1 MLGHISGYFMACT
14 DLTDAMD
21 DSPFT
26 LKHAHIWFLSSMGVF
41 LDGFDLFVMS
51 IALPLIIVQFTATP
65 LEQGIVASAA
75 VVGAIFG
82 ALIGGRLCDRFGRK
96 KVFLI
101 DLLVFVAFAV
111 LSAYAWNIESLI
123 LFRFLLGVG
132 IGADYPVCASYVS
145 EFMPKRI
152 RGRMLIA
159 AFSFQA
165 VGIFAAAAVGL
176 FILAVYPSESAWRWM
191 MVAGAVPALL
201 ILVLR
206 RGLPESARWH
216 IQRKEWK
223 LAVGV
228 VRYMIPD
235 FKLSKS
241 VRPPV
246 AEAVQEKPE
255 NVPAWHAHLDSY
267 IELFSKKNLR
277 RTILITVPWFFMD
290 FAFYG
295 VGIFTPILI
304 AAMIGTDGTGLNFI
318 AQDFFS
324 SEYTVVLDVFLVIG
338 FMLNIL
344 FIERI
349 GRIRLQLAGF
359 IGMAAGMFI
368 LALSQSGSQTI
379 IALAFVGF
387 GLFNLLM
394 NWGPNATTF
403 LLPAE
408 LFPTRLRATAHG
420 LASAVAKVGA
430 VCGILFVPLMKAA
443 AGVQATVIIIGVIC
457 IVAFIVT
464 WLTRI
469 DMTGRSLEDVEGGD
483 YQVCSFE
490 GETK

>member
-1 MLGHISGYFMACT
+1 MPCT
-14 DLTDAMD
+14 VLTEAMD
-21 DSPFT
+21 DAPFT
-26 LKHAHIWFLSSMGVF
+26 LKHAHIWFLSAMGIF

-51 IALPLIIVQFTATP
+51 IALPLIIVQFSATP
-65 LEQGIVASAA
+65 LEQGIVGAAA

-96 KVFLI
+96 KVFLF
-101 DLLVFVAFAV
+101 DLLIFIIFAV
-111 LSAYAWNIESLI
+111 LSSFAWSIESLI

-176 FILAVYPSESAWRWM
+176 FILAMHPSESAWRWM
-191 MVAGAVPALL
+191 LVAGAAPAIVILL
-201 ILVLR
+201 LR
-206 RGLPESARWH
+206 RGIPESARWH

-223 LAVGV
+223 LAMGV
-228 VRYMIPD
+228 VRYLIPD
-235 FKLSKS
+235 FTMKKPINPE
-241 VRPPV
+241 V
-246 AEAVQEKPE
+246 EDTVQIKPE
-255 NVPAWHAHLDSY
+255 KVPTWHSY
-267 IELFSKKNLR
+267 VSSYAELFSKKNLR

-304 AAMIGTDGTGLNFI
+304 AAMIGTQGSGLNFI
-318 AQDFFS
+318 AQDFYS
-324 SEYTVVLDVFLVIG
+324 SEYTVLLDVFLVIG
-338 FMLNIL
+338 FILNIL

-349 GRIRLQLAGF
+349 GRIKLQLAGF

-368 LALSQSGSQTI
+368 LAASQSGSQTI

-387 GLFNLLM
+387 GLFNLLQ
-394 NWGPNATTF
+394 NFGPNATTF

-408 LFPTRLRATAHG
+408 LFSTRLRATAHG
-420 LASAVAKVGA
+420 FAAGLAKVGA
-430 VCGILFVPLMKAA
+430 ACGIIFVPLMTAA
-443 AGVQATVIIIGVIC
+443 YGVRYTVIFMGVIC
-457 IVAFIVT
+457 IFAFVVT

-469 DMTGRSLEDVEGGD
+469 DMTGRSLEEIEDIG
-483 YQVCSFE
+483 
-490 GETK
+490 

>member
-1 MLGHISGYFMACT
+1 MSCT
-14 DLTDAMD
+14 VLTEAMD
-21 DSPFT
+21 DAPFT
-26 LKHAHIWFLSSMGVF
+26 LKHAHIWFLSAMGIF

-51 IALPLIIVQFTATP
+51 IALPLIIVQFSATP
-65 LEQGIVASAA
+65 LAQGLIGAAA
-75 VVGAIFG
+75 VIGAIFG

-96 KVFLI
+96 KVFLF
-101 DLLVFVAFAV
+101 DLLIFIVFAV
-111 LSAYAWNIESLI
+111 LSSFAWSIESLI

-165 VGIFAAAAVGL
+165 IGIFAAAGVGL
-176 FILAVYPSESAWRWM
+176 FILAMHPSESAWRWM
-191 MVAGAVPALL
+191 LVAGAVPALL

-223 LAVGV
+223 LAAGV
-228 VRYMIPD
+228 VRYLIPD
-235 FKLSKS
+235 FTMKDQIK
-241 VRPPV
+241 PPV
-246 AEAVQEKPE
+246 ADPVQTKPE
-255 NVPAWHAHLDSY
+255 KGPAWHSHLSSY
-267 IELFSKKNLR
+267 AELFSKKNLR

-304 AAMIGTDGTGLNFI
+304 AAMIGTQGTGLNFI
-318 AQDFFS
+318 AQDFYS

-338 FMLNIL
+338 FILNIL
-344 FIERI
+344 FIERA

-368 LALSQSGSQTI
+368 LAASQSGSQTI

-387 GLFNLLM
+387 GLFNLLQ
-394 NWGPNATTF
+394 NFGPNATTF

-408 LFPTRLRATAHG
+408 LFSTRLRATAHG
-420 LASAVAKVGA
+420 FAAGLAKVGA
-430 VCGILFVPLMKAA
+430 ACGIVFVPLMTASY
-443 AGVQATVIIIGVIC
+443 GVRNTVIFMGVIC
-457 IVAFIVT
+457 ILAFVVT

-469 DMTGRSLEDVEGGD
+469 DMTGRSLEELEEAG
-483 YQVCSFE
+483 
-490 GETK
+490 

>member
-1 MLGHISGYFMACT
+1 MSCRA
-14 DLTDAMD
+14 LTDVLDEA
-21 DSPFT
+21 PFT
-26 LKHAHIWFLSSMGVF
+26 LKHGHIWFLSSMGIF

-51 IALPLIIVQFTATP
+51 IALPLIIVQFSASP
-65 LEQGIVASAA
+65 LAQGAVGAAS

-96 KVFLI
+96 TVFLA
-101 DLLVFVAFAV
+101 DLFIFIVFAV
-111 LSAYAWNIESLI
+111 LSFFAWNLESLI
-123 LFRFLLGVG
+123 LFRFLLGIG
-132 IGADYPVCASYVS
+132 IGADYPICASYVC

-152 RGRMLIA
+152 RGRMMIA

-176 FILAVYPSESAWRWM
+176 LILAMHPVEQAWRWM
-191 MVAGAVPALL
+191 LVAGAAPALL

-206 RGLPESARWH
+206 RTVPESARWH
-216 IQRKEWK
+216 IQRGEWK
-223 LAVGV
+223 LAMGV
-228 VRYMIPD
+228 IRHLIPD
-235 FKLSKS
+235 FKLKG
-241 VRPPV
+241 VVKPPV
-246 AEAVQEKPE
+246 KDAVEDEPEKR
-255 NVPAWHAHLDSY
+255 AWHSHLSDY
-267 IELFSKKNLR
+267 TELFSRQNLR
-277 RTILITVPWFFMD
+277 RTILVTVPWFLMD

-304 AAMIGTDGTGLNFI
+304 AALMGSPAAGLNFI

-324 SEYTVVLDVFLVIG
+324 TEYTVVLDIFLVIG
-338 FMLNIL
+338 FILNIL
-344 FIERI
+344 FIEKI

-359 IGMAAGMFI
+359 IGMAAGMFV
-368 LALSQSGSQTI
+368 LAASQSGSSTI

-420 LASAVAKVGA
+420 FAASLAKVGA
-430 VCGILFVPLMKAA
+430 ACGIIFVPLMKASF
-443 AGVQATVIIIGVIC
+443 GVRATVIIMGVIC
-457 IVAFIVT
+457 VIAFAVT

-469 DMTGRSLEDVEGGD
+469 DMTGRSLEDLEDAG
-483 YQVCSFE
+483 
-490 GETK
+490 

>member
-1 MLGHISGYFMACT
+1 MPCT
-14 DLTDAMD
+14 VLTEAMD
-21 DSPFT
+21 DAPFT
-26 LKHAHIWFLSSMGVF
+26 LKHAHIWFLSAMGIF

-51 IALPLIIVQFTATP
+51 IALPLIIVQFSATP
-65 LEQGIVASAA
+65 LEQGIVGAAA

-96 KVFLI
+96 KIFLL
-101 DLLVFVAFAV
+101 DLLIFIIFAI
-111 LSAYAWNIESLI
+111 LSSFAWSIESLI
-123 LFRFLLGVG
+123 IFRFLLGVG

-176 FILAVYPSESAWRWM
+176 FILAMHPSESAWRWM
-191 MVAGAVPALL
+191 LVAGTVPALI

-206 RGLPESARWH
+206 RALPESARWH

-223 LAVGV
+223 LATGV
-228 VRYMIPD
+228 VRYLIPD
-235 FKLSKS
+235 FTMKDRIK
-241 VRPPV
+241 PPV
-246 AEAVQEKPE
+246 ADPVKLKPE
-255 NVPAWHAHLDSY
+255 RSPAWHSHLSSY
-267 IELFSKKNLR
+267 AELFSKKNLR

-304 AAMIGTDGTGLNFI
+304 AAMIGTQGAGLNFI
-318 AQDFFS
+318 AQDFYS
-324 SEYTVVLDVFLVIG
+324 TEYTVLLDVFLVIG
-338 FMLNIL
+338 FVLNIL

-359 IGMAAGMFI
+359 IGMAAGRVI
-368 LALSQSGSQTI
+368 LAASQSGSQTI

-387 GLFNLLM
+387 GLFNLLQ
-394 NWGPNATTF
+394 NFGPNATTF

-408 LFPTRLRATAHG
+408 LFSTRLRATAHG
-420 LASAVAKVGA
+420 FAAGLAKFGA
-430 VCGILFVPLMKAA
+430 ACGIIFVPLMTASY
-443 AGVQATVIIIGVIC
+443 GVRYTVIFMGVIC
-457 IVAFIVT
+457 IFAFVVT

-469 DMTGRSLEDVEGGD
+469 DMTGRSLEELEDTG
-483 YQVCSFE
+483 
-490 GETK
+490 

>member
-1 MLGHISGYFMACT
+1 MPCT
-14 DLTDAMD
+14 VLTEAMD
-21 DSPFT
+21 DAPFT
-26 LKHAHIWFLSSMGVF
+26 LKHAHIWFLSAMGIF

-51 IALPLIIVQFTATP
+51 IALPLIIVQFSATP
-65 LEQGIVASAA
+65 LEQGIVGAAA

-82 ALIGGRLCDRFGRK
+82 ALIGGRLCDHFGRK
-96 KVFLI
+96 KVFLF
-101 DLLVFVAFAV
+101 DLLIFIIFAV
-111 LSAYAWNIESLI
+111 LSSFAWSIESLI

-176 FILAVYPSESAWRWM
+176 FILAMHPSESAWRWM
-191 MVAGAVPALL
+191 LVAGAAPAIVILL
-201 ILVLR
+201 LR
-206 RGLPESARWH
+206 RGIPESARWH

-223 LAVGV
+223 LAMGV
-228 VRYMIPD
+228 VRYLIPD
-235 FKLSKS
+235 FTMKKPINPE
-241 VRPPV
+241 V
-246 AEAVQEKPE
+246 EDTVQIKPE
-255 NVPAWHAHLDSY
+255 KVPTWHSY
-267 IELFSKKNLR
+267 VSSYAELFSKKNLR

-304 AAMIGTDGTGLNFI
+304 AAMIGTQGSGLNFI
-318 AQDFFS
+318 AQDFYS
-324 SEYTVVLDVFLVIG
+324 SEYTVLLDVFLVIG
-338 FMLNIL
+338 FILNIL

-349 GRIRLQLAGF
+349 GRIKLQLAGF

-368 LALSQSGSQTI
+368 LAASQSGSQTI

-387 GLFNLLM
+387 GLFNLLQ
-394 NWGPNATTF
+394 NFGPNATTF

-408 LFPTRLRATAHG
+408 LFSTRLRATAHG
-420 LASAVAKVGA
+420 FAAGLAKVGA
-430 VCGILFVPLMKAA
+430 ACGIIFVPLMTAA
-443 AGVQATVIIIGVIC
+443 YGIRYTVIFMGVIC
-457 IVAFIVT
+457 IFAFVVT

-469 DMTGRSLEDVEGGD
+469 DMTGRSLEEIEDIG
-483 YQVCSFE
+483 
-490 GETK
+490 

>member
-1 MLGHISGYFMACT
+1 MPCT
-14 DLTDAMD
+14 VLTDAMD
-21 DSPFT
+21 DAPFT
-26 LKHAHIWFLSSMGVF
+26 LKHAHIWFLSAMGIF

-51 IALPLIIVQFTATP
+51 IALPLIIVQFSATP
-65 LEQGIVASAA
+65 LEQGIIGAAA

-96 KVFLI
+96 KVFLF
-101 DLLVFVAFAV
+101 DLLIFIIFAV
-111 LSAYAWNIESLI
+111 LSSFAWSIESLI
-123 LFRFLLGVG
+123 IFRFLLGVG

-176 FILAVYPSESAWRWM
+176 FILAMHPSESAWRWM
-191 MVAGAVPALL
+191 LVAGTVPALI

-206 RGLPESARWH
+206 RALPESARWH

-223 LAVGV
+223 LATGV
-228 VRYMIPD
+228 VRYLIPD
-235 FKLSKS
+235 FSMKDQIK
-241 VRPPV
+241 PPV
-246 AEAVQEKPE
+246 ADPVKPKPE
-255 NVPAWHAHLDSY
+255 KSPTWHSHLSSY
-267 IELFSKKNLR
+267 AELFSKKNLKK
-277 RTILITVPWFFMD
+277 TILITVPWFFMD

-304 AAMIGTDGTGLNFI
+304 AAMIGTHGAGLNFI
-318 AQDFFS
+318 AQDFYS
-324 SEYTVVLDVFLVIG
+324 TEYTVLLDVFLVIG
-338 FMLNIL
+338 FVLNIL

-349 GRIRLQLAGF
+349 GRIRLQLTGF

-368 LALSQSGSQTI
+368 LAASQSGSQTI

-387 GLFNLLM
+387 GLFNLLQ
-394 NWGPNATTF
+394 NLGPNATTF

-408 LFPTRLRATAHG
+408 LFSTRLRATAHG
-420 LASAVAKVGA
+420 FAAGLAKFGA
-430 VCGILFVPLMKAA
+430 ACGIIFVPLMTASY
-443 AGVQATVIIIGVIC
+443 GIRYTVIFMGVIC
-457 IVAFIVT
+457 IFAFVVT

-469 DMTGRSLEDVEGGD
+469 DMTGRSLEEIEDTG
-483 YQVCSFE
+483 
-490 GETK
+490 

>member
-1 MLGHISGYFMACT
+1 MACSA
-14 DLTDAMD
+14 LTTAMD
-21 DSPFT
+21 DAPFT
-26 LKHAHIWFLSSMGVF
+26 LRHAHIWFLSSMGIF

-51 IALPLIIVQFTATP
+51 IALPLIIVQFAATP
-65 LEQGIVASAA
+65 LEQGLVASAA
-75 VVGAIFG
+75 VIGAIFG

-96 KVFLI
+96 KVFLV
-101 DLLVFVAFAV
+101 DLLIFIVFAA
-111 LSAYAWNIESLI
+111 LSAYAWNLESLI
-123 LFRFLLGVG
+123 LFRFILGVG

-152 RGRMLIA
+152 RGRMMIA

-176 FILAVYPSESAWRWM
+176 FILAMHPSESAWRWM
-191 MVAGAVPALL
+191 LVVGAFPALFIL
-201 ILVLR
+201 ILR

-216 IQRKEWK
+216 IQRREWK
-223 LAVGV
+223 LAMGV
-228 VRYMIPD
+228 VRHLIPD
-235 FKLSKS
+235 FKMKGKVTS
-241 VRPPV
+241 PV
-246 AEAVQEKPE
+246 TGIVQKQPE
-255 NVPAWHAHLDSY
+255 QEPAWHSHLRFY
-267 IELFSKKNLR
+267 AELFSKKNLR

-304 AAMIGTDGTGLNFI
+304 ASMIGTDMVGLNYI

-324 SEYTVVLDVFLVIG
+324 SEYTVVLDIFLILG
-338 FMLNIL
+338 FILNIL

-368 LALSQSGSQTI
+368 LAASQSGSQTI

-420 LASAVAKVGA
+420 LGAGLAKVGA
-430 VCGILFVPLMKAA
+430 ACGIIFVPLMKASY
-443 AGVQATVIIIGVIC
+443 GVRATVIFMGLIC
-457 IVAFIVT
+457 ILAFIVT
-464 WLTRI
+464 WLTRV
-469 DMTGRSLEDVEGGD
+469 DMTGKSLEDLEDTG
-483 YQVCSFE
+483 
-490 GETK
+490 

>member
-1 MLGHISGYFMACT
+1 
-14 DLTDAMD
+14 MD
-21 DSPFT
+21 DAPFT
-26 LKHAHIWFLSSMGVF
+26 LKHAHIWFLSSMGIF

-51 IALPLIIVQFTATP
+51 IALPLIIVQFAATP
-65 LEQGIVASAA
+65 LEQGIVGAAA

-96 KVFLI
+96 KVFLV
-101 DLLVFVAFAV
+101 DLFIFIVFAV
-111 LSAYAWNIESLI
+111 LSAFAWNIWSLI

-165 VGIFAAAAVGL
+165 VGIFAAAGIGL
-176 FILAVYPSESAWRWM
+176 FILAMHPSESAWRGM
-191 MVAGAVPALL
+191 LVAGAIPAIVIL
-201 ILVLR
+201 ILR

-216 IQRKEWK
+216 IQRREWK
-223 LAVGV
+223 LAMGV
-228 VRYMIPD
+228 VRYLIPD
-235 FKLSKS
+235 FSLKEK

-246 AEAVQEKPE
+246 EEVVQPKPE
-255 NVPAWHAHLDSY
+255 KEPAWHSHLNVY
-267 IELFSKKNLR
+267 AELFSKKNLK
-277 RTILITVPWFFMD
+277 RTVLITVPWFFMD

-304 AAMIGTDGTGLNFI
+304 ASMIGTNGTGFNFI
-318 AQDFFS
+318 AQDFYS
-324 SEYTVVLDVFLVIG
+324 SEYTVLLDVFLVLG
-338 FMLNIL
+338 FILNIL
-344 FIERI
+344 FVERV

-359 IGMAAGMFI
+359 VGMAAGMFI
-368 LALSQSGSQTI
+368 LAASQSGSQTI

-387 GLFNLLM
+387 GLFNLLQ

-420 LASAVAKVGA
+420 FAAGIAKVGA
-430 VCGILFVPLMKAA
+430 ACGIIFVPLMKASY
-443 AGVQATVIIIGVIC
+443 GVRETVIIMGIIC
-457 IVAFIVT
+457 IFAFVVT

-469 DMTGRSLEDVEGGD
+469 DMTGHSLEDIGD
-483 YQVCSFE
+483 A
-490 GETK
+490 G

>member
-1 MLGHISGYFMACT
+1 MPCT
-14 DLTDAMD
+14 VLTEAMD
-21 DSPFT
+21 DAPFT
-26 LKHAHIWFLSSMGVF
+26 LKHAHIWFLSAMGIF

-51 IALPLIIVQFTATP
+51 IALPLIIVQFSATP
-65 LEQGIVASAA
+65 LEQGIVGAAA

-96 KVFLI
+96 KVFLF
-101 DLLVFVAFAV
+101 DLLIFIIFAV
-111 LSAYAWNIESLI
+111 LSSFAWSIESLI

-176 FILAVYPSESAWRWM
+176 FILAMHPSESAWRWM
-191 MVAGAVPALL
+191 LVAGAAPAIVILL
-201 ILVLR
+201 LR
-206 RGLPESARWH
+206 RGIPESARWH

-223 LAVGV
+223 LAMGV
-228 VRYMIPD
+228 VRYLIPD
-235 FKLSKS
+235 FTMKKPINPE
-241 VRPPV
+241 V
-246 AEAVQEKPE
+246 EDTVQIKPE
-255 NVPAWHAHLDSY
+255 KVPTWHSY
-267 IELFSKKNLR
+267 VSSYAELFSKKNLR

-304 AAMIGTDGTGLNFI
+304 AAMIGTQGSGLNFI
-318 AQDFFS
+318 AQDFYS
-324 SEYTVVLDVFLVIG
+324 SEYTVLLDVFLVIG
-338 FMLNIL
+338 FILNIL

-349 GRIRLQLAGF
+349 GRIKLQLAGF

-368 LALSQSGSQTI
+368 LAASQSGSQTI

-387 GLFNLLM
+387 GLFNILQ
-394 NWGPNATTF
+394 NFGPNATTF

-408 LFPTRLRATAHG
+408 LFSTRLRATAHG
-420 LASAVAKVGA
+420 FAAGLAKVGA
-430 VCGILFVPLMKAA
+430 ACGIIFVPLMTAA
-443 AGVQATVIIIGVIC
+443 YGIRYTVIFMGVIC
-457 IVAFIVT
+457 IFAFVVT

-469 DMTGRSLEDVEGGD
+469 DMTGRSLEEIEDIG
-483 YQVCSFE
+483 
-490 GETK
+490 

>member
-1 MLGHISGYFMACT
+1 MPCT
-14 DLTDAMD
+14 VLTEAMD
-21 DSPFT
+21 DAPFT
-26 LKHAHIWFLSSMGVF
+26 TRHAHIWFLSAMGIF

-51 IALPLIIVQFTATP
+51 IALPLIIVQFSATP
-65 LEQGIVASAA
+65 FEQGIVGAAA

-82 ALIGGRLCDRFGRK
+82 ALIGGKLCDRFGRK
-96 KVFLI
+96 KVFLV
-101 DLLVFVAFAV
+101 DLAIFILFAV
-111 LSAYAWNIESLI
+111 LSAFAWNIESLI

-165 VGIFAAAAVGL
+165 VGIFAAAGIGL
-176 FILAVYPSESAWRWM
+176 FILAMYPSESAWRWM
-191 MVAGAVPALL
+191 LVAGAIPALAV
-201 ILVLR
+201 LVLR

-223 LAVGV
+223 LAMGV
-228 VRYMIPD
+228 VRYLIPD
-235 FKLSKS
+235 FTMKK
-241 VRPPV
+241 PV
-246 AEAVQEKPE
+246 TPTVEDAVPE
-255 NVPAWHAHLDSY
+255 MPKKKPAWHSSLKTYA
-267 IELFSKKNLR
+267 ELVSGKNIR
-277 RTILITVPWFFMD
+277 KTILVTVPWFFMD

-304 AAMIGTDGTGLNFI
+304 ASMIGTHGGSLGFI
-318 AQDFFS
+318 AQDFYS
-324 SEYTVVLDVFLVIG
+324 SEYTVLLDVFLVLG
-338 FMLNIL
+338 FILNII

-368 LALSQSGSQTI
+368 LALSQSGSQTL
-379 IALAFVGF
+379 IALTFVGF
-387 GLFNLLM
+387 GLFNLLQ

-420 LASAVAKVGA
+420 FASGIAKVGA
-430 VCGILFVPLMKAA
+430 ACGIIFVPLMKASY
-443 AGVQATVIIIGVIC
+443 GVQVTVIIMGIIC
-457 IVAFIVT
+457 LFAFAVT
-464 WLTRI
+464 LLTRI
-469 DMTGRSLEDVEGGD
+469 DMTGRSLEDIEDAG
-483 YQVCSFE
+483 
-490 GETK
+490 

>member
-1 MLGHISGYFMACT
+1 MPCK
-14 DLTDAMD
+14 DLTEAMD

-26 LKHAHIWFLSSMGVF
+26 FKHAHIWFLSSMGIF

-51 IALPLIIVQFTATP
+51 IALPLIIVQFAATP

-75 VVGAIFG
+75 VIGAIFG
-82 ALIGGRLCDRFGRK
+82 ALIGGKLCDRFGRK
-96 KVFLI
+96 KVFLV
-101 DLLVFVAFAV
+101 DLLIFIVFAV
-111 LSAYAWNIESLI
+111 LSAYAWNVESLI

-165 VGIFAAAAVGL
+165 VGIFAAAAIGL
-176 FILAVYPSESAWRWM
+176 FILAMHPSESAWRWM
-191 MVAGAVPALL
+191 LVAGAVPAIL

-216 IQRKEWK
+216 IQRGEWK
-223 LAVGV
+223 LAMGV
-228 VRYMIPD
+228 VRMLIPD
-235 FKLSKS
+235 FSIKDR

-246 AEAVQEKPE
+246 AVPVQKQLEHKP
-255 NVPAWHAHLDSY
+255 PWHSHLRSY
-267 IELFSKKNLR
+267 AELFSKKNLR

-304 AAMIGTDGTGLNFI
+304 ASMIGTDMAGLNYI

-324 SEYTVVLDVFLVIG
+324 SEYTVVLDVFLVLG
-338 FMLNIL
+338 FILNIL

-368 LALSQSGSQTI
+368 LAASQSGSQTV

-420 LASAVAKVGA
+420 FAAGLAKVGA
-430 VCGILFVPLMKAA
+430 ACGIIFVPLMKASY
-443 AGVQATVIIIGVIC
+443 GVKETVIFMGI
-457 IVAFIVT
+457 
-464 WLTRI
+464 
-469 DMTGRSLEDVEGGD
+469 
-483 YQVCSFE
+483 
-490 GETK
+490 

>member
-1 MLGHISGYFMACT
+1 MSCT
-14 DLTDAMD
+14 VLTEAMD
-21 DSPFT
+21 DAPFT
-26 LKHAHIWFLSSMGVF
+26 LKHAHIWFLSAMGIF

-51 IALPLIIVQFTATP
+51 IALPLIIVQFSATP
-65 LEQGIVASAA
+65 LAQGLIGAAA
-75 VVGAIFG
+75 VIGAIFG

-96 KVFLI
+96 KVFLF
-101 DLLVFVAFAV
+101 DLLVFIVFAV
-111 LSAYAWNIESLI
+111 LSSFAWSIESLI

-165 VGIFAAAAVGL
+165 VGIFAAAGVGL
-176 FILAVYPSESAWRWM
+176 FILAMHPSESAWRWM
-191 MVAGAVPALL
+191 LVAGAVPALL

-223 LAVGV
+223 LAAGV
-228 VRYMIPD
+228 VRYLIPD
-235 FKLSKS
+235 FTMKDQIK
-241 VRPPV
+241 PPV
-246 AEAVQEKPE
+246 ADPVQTKPE
-255 NVPAWHAHLDSY
+255 KEPAWHSHLSSY
-267 IELFSKKNLR
+267 AELFSKKNLR

-304 AAMIGTDGTGLNFI
+304 AAMIGTQGTGLNFI
-318 AQDFFS
+318 AQDFYS

-338 FMLNIL
+338 FILNIL
-344 FIERI
+344 FIERV

-368 LALSQSGSQTI
+368 LAASQSGSQTV

-387 GLFNLLM
+387 GLFNLLQ
-394 NWGPNATTF
+394 NLGPNATTF

-408 LFPTRLRATAHG
+408 LFSTRLRATAHG
-420 LASAVAKVGA
+420 FAAGLAKVGA
-430 VCGILFVPLMKAA
+430 ACGIVFVPLMTASY
-443 AGVQATVIIIGVIC
+443 GVRNTVIFMGVIC
-457 IVAFIVT
+457 ILAFVVT

-469 DMTGRSLEDVEGGD
+469 DMTGRSLEELEEAG
-483 YQVCSFE
+483 
-490 GETK
+490 